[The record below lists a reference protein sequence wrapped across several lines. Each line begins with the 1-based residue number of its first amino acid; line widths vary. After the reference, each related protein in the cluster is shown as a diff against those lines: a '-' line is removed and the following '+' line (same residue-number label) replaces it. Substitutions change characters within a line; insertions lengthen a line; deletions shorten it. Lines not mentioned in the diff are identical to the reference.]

1 MKKTNLNNYS
11 NILIHYKNILHGIK
25 FEKFSNILNN
35 ASKGRKKIFFCGNGG
50 SASNSNHAST
60 DLNNYFRK
68 KGKNNFRS
76 ISLSSNT
83 ANITA
88 IANDYGYK
96 NIFKYQLEDLANK
109 GDVLIIFSVSGS
121 SQNIVE
127 AAKFSKKN
135 GIKVVSI
142 TGFLGGKVK
151 KYSHLSL
158 DFDCKHY
165 GMVEDLQ
172 MMLVHTFC
180 EGCQKKYLK
189 S

>member
-1 MKKTNLNNYS
+1 MVLNLKNFQIFLIMHLKEEKK
-11 NILIHYKNILHGIK
+11 
-25 FEKFSNILNN
+25 F
-35 ASKGRKKIFFCGNGG
+35 FFCGNGG